1 MFKTF
6 GTWFMLIWAIA
17 WFGVIVPGH
26 TRGVVQLAPDPMA
39 LASCHDEN
47 AKAPAPVDACCMGK
61 PKPTTSGDA
70 SKDKPRPFMG
80 KCALCDI
87 AAKSVTAEPFHIDLP
102 FVGLIELLP
111 PPAVYTLSGV
121 QFLIDPNSRGPPQ
134 A

>member
-1 MFKTF
+1 
-6 GTWFMLIWAIA
+6 MLVWAMA

-26 TRGVVQLAPDPMA
+26 TRGVVQLAPDPFTQS
-39 LASCHDEN
+39 SCHNE
-47 AKAPAPVDACCMGK
+47 KPAPTAAVDSCCMGK
-61 PKPTTSGDA
+61 PSPA
-70 SKDKPRPFMG
+70 SDSKEKPRPFMG

-102 FVGLIELLP
+102 LVGLIALLD
-111 PPAVYTLSGV
+111 PPAVFTLSGV